1 MQQNLLLKKQ
11 NLHKIRDLM
20 RAVRQSVTMIVN
32 AGKQQKDPKTLQVLL
47 KICKHFYY
55 CFSMRLRDMQQKL
68 CIRKTSEYIQFCY
81 P

>member
-32 AGKQQKDPKTLQVLL
+32 AGKTAKRPQNTSSAPENMQAFLL
-47 KICKHFYY
+47 
-55 CFSMRLRDMQQKL
+55 LL
-68 CIRKTSEYIQFCY
+68 
-81 P
+81 